1 VSAALDAARPSTNAP
16 GRAAV
21 LARLLRPLSFL
32 RWGLAGQLLTL
43 VAMLVPILLREAD
56 QVAWLVVASAIA
68 TLLTNPAVLAHPFI
82 YPVLRGPGAVRA
94 ANRASL
100 VSLVVVCL
108 LLLTVTPLEPH
119 LGLPR
124 GLFAATTLM
133 LLGGGSFA
141 MALSALVRA
150 GDTRWIGIAR
160 FGYGVLLLALTLL
173 AGLRPLG
180 ALSLVVAS
188 GLAYLLA
195 AALVASRPGARPA
208 PGPRAAVPARL
219 VRAYLRRSLRPTTA
233 TIASSW
239 ALFLPSLALPGLG
252 AAAGPWGVVT
262 RIGGGFSTLLI
273 TLVTP
278 PLEGRMSAAV
288 RERDGIGFARAQR
301 TALLLGTATGFVAV
315 GAGLVLAL
323 YVEGNDR
330 FSGWLLPISVAAVL
344 TWVPLLA
351 LTPVNRTPNFLAR
364 DGARL
369 AWDSA
374 RAVLMT
380 GAFLAT
386 DGVTRLVV
394 LGAVL
399 TVSGVVFLP
408 LTRYRRA

>member
-1 VSAALDAARPSTNAP
+1 MSTSLDDPAITAP
-16 GRAAV
+16 LQPTTTA

-32 RWGLAGQLLTL
+32 RWGLAGQVLTL
-43 VAMLVPILLREAD
+43 VSMLVPILLRESD

-68 TLLTNPAVLAHPFI
+68 TLLTNPAVLAHPYV

-100 VSLVVVCL
+100 ASLVAVCL
-108 LLLTVTPLEPH
+108 LLLTATPLEPH

-133 LLGGGSFA
+133 LLGGGSFS

-160 FGYGVLLLALTLL
+160 FGYGALLLVLTLA
-173 AGLRPLG
+173 AGLRPVG
-180 ALSLVVAS
+180 VLSLVVAS
-188 GLAYLLA
+188 GLASLLA
-195 AALVASRPGARPA
+195 AVLVASRPGARPT
-208 PGPRAAVPARL
+208 PGPRAPVPARL

-233 TIASSW
+233 TVASSW

-288 RERDGIGFARAQR
+288 RTRDGADFDRSRR
-301 TALLLGTATGFVAV
+301 TALLLGTATGLVAV
-315 GAGLVLAL
+315 AAGIALAVYVDGAG
-323 YVEGNDR
+323 N
-330 FSGWLLPISVAAVL
+330 WLLPLAVAAAL
-344 TWVPLLA
+344 IWVPLLA
-351 LTPVNRTPNFLAR
+351 LTPLNRTPNFLAR

-369 AWDSA
+369 AWDA
-374 RAVLMT
+374 GRAVLMT

-386 DGVTRLVV
+386 DGLTRLIV